1 MLYNLS
7 AVVPT
12 TSDKAQVNMKE
23 SDQMAGF
30 PGAIGAAGAAHN
42 MMLDKVQNR
51 FRQAPH
57 HGFKITQT
65 AQTYN
70 ININHRQHILSTTQG
85 HPAWWNDRPLV
96 LFDNFMQTRLH
107 EGKILVSKDIVMQ
120 PWLRLLMVDIALAHP
135 ATTVPPIKT
144 STTVSQRS
152 NSLHGLSHS
161 VARMLSVRLEF

>member
-30 PGAIGAAGAAHN
+30 LGAIGAAGAAHN
-42 MMLDKVQNR
+42 NMMLDKAVQNR

-65 AQTYN
+65 AQTYS

-96 LFDNFMQTRLH
+96 LFVNFMQTRLH
-107 EGKILVSKDIVMQ
+107 VGKILSKDIVMQ
-120 PWLRLLMVDIALAHP
+120 PWLCLLMVDIL
-135 ATTVPPIKT
+135 PILL
-144 STTVSQRS
+144 QRYHQS
-152 NSLHGLSHS
+152 RQ
-161 VARMLSVRLEF
+161 VQQ